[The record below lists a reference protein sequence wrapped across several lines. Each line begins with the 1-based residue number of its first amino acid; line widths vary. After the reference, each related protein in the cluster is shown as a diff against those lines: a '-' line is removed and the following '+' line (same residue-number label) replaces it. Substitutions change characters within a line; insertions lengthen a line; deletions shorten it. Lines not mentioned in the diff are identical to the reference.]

1 MNSVRST
8 WVMSC
13 ISRPVNAIGT
23 APRPIRRWGI
33 SRSHSLAVK
42 PHTVNPAG
50 EGGPDRLSGIDRE
63 KSAARVDARLLP
75 DQLRLHSGAIFGRSP
90 APSPCFTRRLHLIL
104 FVKIREA
111 IVRLSEGRIGHD
123 RRARFAVSCGI
134 EGRRCPTVHRPH
146 HFTQIPAS
154 HFTLLLAFDAA
165 GRERQ
170 CSEPFD
176 RNFSAALLAFSV
188 TAALET
194 LERSL
199 DGLEPLFGALR
210 QIHQHIAVQFGTR
223 NIGLVAGY
231 ARSVTRLSA
240 KSPLCDASNSDLVP
254 DYQGRWRSW
263 LKERVLSTSTASIHP
278 RRAWFT
284 P

>member
-1 MNSVRST
+1 MGRDT
-8 WVMSC
+8 
-13 ISRPVNAIGT
+13 AGDGT
-23 APRPIRRWGI
+23 PTDDP
-33 SRSHSLAVK
+33 
-42 PHTVNPAG
+42 
-50 EGGPDRLSGIDRE
+50 GIDRE
-63 KSAARVDARLLP
+63 KSAARLDCRLLP
-75 DQLRLHSGAIFGRSP
+75 DQLRLHGGAIFGRP
-90 APSPCFTRRLHLIL
+90 PSPSPSFTRWLHLIL

-111 IVRLSEGRIGHD
+111 IVRLSEGRVGHD
-123 RRARFAVSCGI
+123 CQARFAVSCGI
-134 EGRRCPTVHRPH
+134 EGRWSPTVHRPH

-199 DGLEPLFGALR
+199 DGLEPLFRALR

-223 NIGLVAGY
+223 NVGLVAGY
-231 ARSVTRLSA
+231 TRSVARLITPELAGALDVSVKFVLQYFLQGDGSA
-240 KSPLCDASNSDLVP
+240 IIIHGFSLRHNSRLVYECICCAGEKRP
-254 DYQGRWRSW
+254 QMLQANLFG
-263 LKERVLSTSTASIHP
+263 
-278 RRAWFT
+278 RRAS
-284 P
+284 